1 MKKIISKI
9 AKKLMAI
16 IYIRV
21 SSDEQVDGTSLE
33 FQEEACR
40 KYCEQKGIEVVAI
53 FKDEGESAKD
63 LSSKNRKEFLRA
75 LEFCRK
81 NKIDAFVVLRV
92 SRFARNTEDHFA
104 VRKILSKYGTALHS
118 VTEPIGNKPSEKF
131 IETVLAGAAD
141 YDNAIRRQQSIDG
154 MCQKIKQGISPW
166 KPPVGYICNHN
177 KKQGQKKTEPDQIHP
192 QVFPIL
198 QKVLRQYSK
207 QLITEKGITIELA
220 KTDFEKL
227 TGIKPTKQ
235 FVHQLFGTRLTFYAG
250 WLTNPWPAEDDS
262 DKLIKGKHL
271 AMITE
276 NEWELIKQTKKGGI
290 RNGIKKSRDNSNFPL
305 RRFVLCP
312 VCKHPLTAST

>member
-1 MKKIISKI
+1 VGTQLPQGEYSRLELLHAMLVKSDNAAAETLAENYPGGRSVFMFMMNLKAQDLNLLYTQFVDPSG
-9 AKKLMAI
+9 LSVFN
-16 IYIRV
+16 V
-21 SSDEQVDGTSLE
+21 STLH
-33 FQEEACR
+33 
-40 KYCEQKGIEVVAI
+40 EVVAI

-177 KKQGQKKTEPDQIHP
+177 KIQGQKKTEPDQIHP

-276 NEWELIKQTKKGGI
+276 NEWELIKQTK
-290 RNGIKKSRDNSNFPL
+290 
-305 RRFVLCP
+305 
-312 VCKHPLTAST
+312 